1 MCTSISSDGDGG
13 VGGGGESHQSVC
25 MFSKKTKKQ
34 RVPKRGPGVAE
45 LEKILRRED
54 HVPSSATV
62 AAAVNLLP
70 PPSPP
75 ATAATTTL
83 FSIPSQ
89 HYSFSPQPMTWNPT
103 ESSRSSFQFPFS
115 TLLGSNNGGLDHHQ
129 KQKQKQR
136 NQQYSHFPTMMN
148 FFPSSSSSSAGD
160 GEPPSNQRFSRQFP
174 DKQTMTGGKRHCPF
188 AIDAVP
194 EAPPFRFQV
203 PSYLPQVEVVNTDSR
218 GNLVLLGCPTN
229 THISK
234 EQPMFYNPPLQQR
247 SVESCSGSMSKPQFY
262 SFLEEPGIM
271 SKVETE
277 FINGGGGEEEDGI
290 DLRLKL

>member
-218 GNLVLLGCPTN
+218 LTISAFHDFIFFVQFLKTLYSAYDVCPHFSQREFGAIGLSNKYPHLKRTTHVLQSS
-229 THISK
+229 IAAK
-234 EQPMFYNPPLQQR
+234 
-247 SVESCSGSMSKPQFY
+247 
-262 SFLEEPGIM
+262 I
-271 SKVETE
+271 
-277 FINGGGGEEEDGI
+277 GG
-290 DLRLKL
+290 KL